1 MITLRAKS
9 LLVVTLFVLSISG
22 IAVAQHD
29 VAGGSTSDTATAGD
43 SSRATTRVRRTPRP
57 SSSARPRAA
66 IRRGLT
72 AEQYNLQGDTF
83 FDAEQ
88 YDDALETYTKAVQ
101 LKPIASAYYHIG
113 WIYNDRDD
121 YDQAVTALQ
130 QSIRLDST
138 SARTFDEIGYSFRS
152 LKRYDEAFAAYR
164 RAVTVDS
171 TSAGFTTNS
180 SNTLRPFS
188 RSIGRLR

>member
-1 MITLRAKS
+1 MNAGSIYNLPDFIAVFEVRFTLAQEIQPMITLRAKS
-9 LLVVTLFVLSISG
+9 LLVVATLVLSISG

-57 SSSARPRAA
+57 ATSARPRAA

-101 LKPIASAYYHIG
+101 LKPIASA
-113 WIYNDRDD
+113 
-121 YDQAVTALQ
+121 
-130 QSIRLDST
+130 
-138 SARTFDEIGYSFRS
+138 
-152 LKRYDEAFAAYR
+152 
-164 RAVTVDS
+164 
-171 TSAGFTTNS
+171 
-180 SNTLRPFS
+180 
-188 RSIGRLR
+188 